1 MRTRERILTIRLME
15 KVDANP
21 ALGKALGIEAVKPHE
36 VFVQCPNMEKKEK
49 KE

>member
-1 MRTRERILTIRLME
+1 MSIRERILTIRLME

-21 ALGKALGIEAVKPHE
+21 AWGKALGIEVVKLDDASKQFPK
-36 VFVQCPNMEKKEK
+36 MEEKEK